1 MRTLGVVLAGGQSSR
16 MRQDKALLTLNGSTM
31 LERSVNALRP
41 LLPEVW
47 ISRQTDQAVPMADA
61 RIVPDTMRDCGPLGG
76 VAAVMEQAVR
86 AGFDAVL
93 LLPVD
98 LPACSAADLSPLM
111 AAGEREQ
118 KPVCFSG
125 HFLPLYLPVN
135 SAVLEFTQR
144 QLTDSKA
151 RKSVAS
157 VFYQFDGIQLPPP
170 DSNALTNT
178 NTREEWLTA
187 TREEQHG

>member
-16 MRQDKALLTLNGSTM
+16 MGQDKALLTLNGSTM
-31 LERSVNALRP
+31 LERSVNLLHT
-41 LLPEVW
+41 LLPDVW
-47 ISRQTDQAVPMADA
+47 ISRQADQSVPVNSVRTVADH
-61 RIVPDTMRDCGPLGG
+61 ICDCGPLGG
-76 VAAVMEQAVR
+76 VAAVMAQAIE
-86 AGFDAVL
+86 AGFDGLL

-98 LPACSAADLSPLM
+98 LPACSSDDLNPLIK
-111 AAGEREQ
+111 AGENQQ

-135 SAVLEFTQR
+135 TAVLAFTQQ
-144 QLTDSKA
+144 QLTDDKA

-157 VFYQFDGIQLPPP
+157 VFYQFNGIQLPAP

-187 TREEQHG
+187 TREEHHG